1 MRVVDIASEDPN
13 YDRDVAA
20 VLDYY
25 SMAYG
30 IRRDKITLA
39 QVPWV
44 VRRPFDRWAVRTDS
58 NAQLGVYFRREDA
71 EFVAECATAKRI

>member
-13 YDRDVAA
+13 YDREVTA

-39 QVPWV
+39 HVPWV

-58 NAQLGVYFRREDA
+58 NAQLGVYFYKEDA
-71 EFVAECATAKRI
+71 EFAARCATAKRV